1 VTALATTPDP
11 VVDAVLDAFLTVM
24 RARHPELVWKRTDLP
39 VAAPDQPDP
48 VLDRRPL
55 AA

>member
-1 VTALATTPDP
+1 VSTTPDP
-11 VVDAVLDAFLTVM
+11 VIDAVLDAFLTIM
-24 RARHPELVWKRTDLP
+24 RARHPQLVWKRADSPATP
-39 VAAPDQPDP
+39 KQPDP